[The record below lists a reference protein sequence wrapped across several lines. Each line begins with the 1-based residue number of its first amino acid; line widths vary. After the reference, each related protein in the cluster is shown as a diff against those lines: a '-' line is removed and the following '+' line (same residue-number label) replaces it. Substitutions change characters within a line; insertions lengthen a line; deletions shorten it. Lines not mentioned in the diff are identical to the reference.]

1 MKCLCCGKPITNSAT
16 NVEKEWCWHKKC
28 VKRFFQTDELPILDI
43 TKEQLEILANETVN
57 EGLTV
62 PGVQKKLSL
71 HLSTDLNARLT
82 IVDYPTGYI
91 LKPQTEEFDN
101 MPEFEDLAMRLAEI
115 MGIQTVPHALIK
127 MNDEYAYITKEQL
140 EILANE
146 IVNEGLTVPG
156 VQKKLSLHLSTDL
169 NARLTIVDYPTGYI
183 LKPQTEE
190 FDNMPEFEDLA
201 MRLAEIMG
209 IQTVP
214 HALIKM
220 NDEYAYITKRIDRE
234 ISEKET
240 KLYAMED
247 FCQLSYRL
255 TQDKYKCSYEQCGRI
270 IKKCSATPGLDLSE
284 LFLRV
289 VGSFV
294 MGNSDMHLKNFSLK
308 ETEPGSRNFQLSKAY
323 DMLPVNVIMPEDK
336 EQLALTINGKKRN
349 IHKKEFRI
357 LAESCGIP
365 LNSAERMM
373 KKVCSLKA
381 KLFTQIEESCLSAE
395 QKEQMEELISKRL
408 DILS

>member
-43 TKEQLEILANETVN
+43 TKDQLEILANET
-57 EGLTV
+57 
-62 PGVQKKLSL
+62 
-71 HLSTDLNARLT
+71 
-82 IVDYPTGYI
+82 
-91 LKPQTEEFDN
+91 
-101 MPEFEDLAMRLAEI
+101 
-115 MGIQTVPHALIK
+115 
-127 MNDEYAYITKEQL
+127 
-140 EILANE
+140 
-146 IVNEGLTVPG
+146 VNEGLTVPG

-247 FCQLSYRL
+247 FC
-255 TQDKYKCSYEQCGRI
+255 
-270 IKKCSATPGLDLSE
+270 
-284 LFLRV
+284 
-289 VGSFV
+289 
-294 MGNSDMHLKNFSLK
+294 
-308 ETEPGSRNFQLSKAY
+308 
-323 DMLPVNVIMPEDK
+323 
-336 EQLALTINGKKRN
+336 
-349 IHKKEFRI
+349 
-357 LAESCGIP
+357 
-365 LNSAERMM
+365 
-373 KKVCSLKA
+373 
-381 KLFTQIEESCLSAE
+381 
-395 QKEQMEELISKRL
+395 
-408 DILS
+408 

>member
-43 TKEQLEILANETVN
+43 TKEQLEILATETVN

-101 MPEFEDLAMRLAEI
+101 MPEFENLAMRLAEI

-127 MNDEYAYITKEQL
+127 MNDK
-140 EILANE
+140 
-146 IVNEGLTVPG
+146 
-156 VQKKLSLHLSTDL
+156 
-169 NARLTIVDYPTGYI
+169 
-183 LKPQTEE
+183 
-190 FDNMPEFEDLA
+190 
-201 MRLAEIMG
+201 
-209 IQTVP
+209 
-214 HALIKM
+214 
-220 NDEYAYITKRIDRE
+220 YAYITKRIDRE

-255 TQDKYKCSYEQCGRI
+255 TQDKYKGSYEQCGRI
-270 IKKCSATPGLDLSE
+270 IK
-284 LFLRV
+284 
-289 VGSFV
+289 
-294 MGNSDMHLKNFSLK
+294 
-308 ETEPGSRNFQLSKAY
+308 
-323 DMLPVNVIMPEDK
+323 NVLQHRD
-336 EQLALTINGKKRN
+336 
-349 IHKKEFRI
+349 
-357 LAESCGIP
+357 
-365 LNSAERMM
+365 
-373 KKVCSLKA
+373 
-381 KLFTQIEESCLSAE
+381 
-395 QKEQMEELISKRL
+395 
-408 DILS
+408 

>member
-1 MKCLCCGKPITNSAT
+1 MKCLCCGKTIMQNASES
-16 NVEKEWCWHKKC
+16 EKKWQWHKKC
-28 VKRFFQTDELPILDI
+28 IKKFFHTEEMPVLDI
-43 TKEQLEILANETVN
+43 TKDQLEALANKTVN

-71 HLSTDLNARLT
+71 HLSSDLNARLT

-91 LKPQTEEFDN
+91 LKPQTEEF
-101 MPEFEDLAMRLAEI
+101 
-115 MGIQTVPHALIK
+115 Q
-127 MNDEYAYITKEQL
+127 
-140 EILANE
+140 
-146 IVNEGLTVPG
+146 
-156 VQKKLSLHLSTDL
+156 
-169 NARLTIVDYPTGYI
+169 
-183 LKPQTEE
+183 
-190 FDNMPEFEDLA
+190 NMPEFEDLA

-234 ISEKET
+234 ITEKEI

-255 TQDKYKCSYEQCGRI
+255 TQDKYKGSYEQCGRI
-270 IKKCSATPGLDLSE
+270 IKKYSITPGLDMSE

-289 VGSFV
+289 LGSFV

-308 ETEPGSRNFQLSKAY
+308 ETEPGNRQFQLSKAY
-323 DMLPVNVIMPEDK
+323 DMLPVNIIMPEDK

-349 IHKKEFRI
+349 IHKKEFRL
-357 LAESCGIP
+357 LAESCEIP
-365 LNSAERMM
+365 ANAAQRMM
-373 KKVCSLKA
+373 KKICSLQARLLK
-381 KLFTQIEESCLSAE
+381 QVEEAYLAEE
-395 QKEQMEELISKRL
+395 QKEKVKELISERIEAL
-408 DILS
+408 M

>member
-1 MKCLCCGKPITNSAT
+1 MKCLCCGKRIVNSAFD
-16 NVEKEWCWHKKC
+16 VEKKWCWHKKC
-28 VKRFFQTDELPILDI
+28 VRKFFQIEKMPVLDI
-43 TKEQLEILANETVN
+43 TKEQLEKLANETVN

-71 HLSTDLNARLT
+71 HLSSDLNARLT

-91 LKPQTEEFDN
+91 LKPQTEEF
-101 MPEFEDLAMRLAEI
+101 A
-115 MGIQTVPHALIK
+115 
-127 MNDEYAYITKEQL
+127 
-140 EILANE
+140 
-146 IVNEGLTVPG
+146 
-156 VQKKLSLHLSTDL
+156 
-169 NARLTIVDYPTGYI
+169 
-183 LKPQTEE
+183 
-190 FDNMPEFEDLA
+190 NMPEFEDLA

-234 ISEKET
+234 ITENQT
-240 KLYAMED
+240 RLYAMED

-255 TQDKYKCSYEQCGRI
+255 TQDKYKGSYEQCGRL
-270 IKKCSATPGLDLSE
+270 IKKYSTTPGLDLSE

-289 VGSFV
+289 AGSFI

-308 ETEPGSRNFQLSKAY
+308 ETEPGNREFQLSKAY

-349 IHKKEFRI
+349 VHKKEFPI
-357 LAESCGIP
+357 LAESCGISR
-365 LNSAERMM
+365 NAAERMIG
-373 KKVCSLKA
+373 KICSTESKLLKA
-381 KLFTQIEESCLSAE
+381 VDESYLSTE
-395 QKEQMEELISKRL
+395 QKEQVKDLIRERIN
-408 DILS
+408 ILK